1 MPKMKIRSDQEIPLL
16 LLTDHRPMSTVR
28 HYCSMFHF
36 RSILMENH
44 GKMIPM
50 GKSAPPLH
58 QTQIAYFVDDS
69 QLQ

>member
-1 MPKMKIRSDQEIPLL
+1 
-16 LLTDHRPMSTVR
+16 MSTVR